1 MYPTKKID
9 SLSIQDGYVCITQA
23 ITQLDRTEREPTWAE
38 CTNTLYCY
46 HKNSTPQVTAVHLC
60 LERHHALLFLT
71 CRGDGTM
78 WPHCFQL
85 LRWDNMTSA
94 KALWTSKSTFI
105 SMTLNSLPIKDKSP
119 FHMRSS
125 ICQCHHTKER
135 GNLFMLNMPPIST
148 FGCPLEHCFLIKRG
162 SLSSSLFLNRHVSLI
177 PLYSAWNSHDNI
189 SFNYSFLWLPSSRHS
204 TLLSSSS
211 LPVPAKRKSD
221 TWACIEIAL
230 IFTHHT
236 LAGAMAF
243 IWLGE
248 HTLPEK
254 LWGGGGRGGEGLGD
268 EWNGAKCARTEL
280 TRLPSSYTA
289 AASLFTLTGGRLRAK
304 ISSHFLTE
312 GQGDTVLRMNGHV
325 MLSML

>member
-1 MYPTKKID
+1 
-9 SLSIQDGYVCITQA
+9 
-23 ITQLDRTEREPTWAE
+23 
-38 CTNTLYCY
+38 
-46 HKNSTPQVTAVHLC
+46 
-60 LERHHALLFLT
+60 
-71 CRGDGTM
+71 
-78 WPHCFQL
+78 
-85 LRWDNMTSA
+85 MTSA

-119 FHMRSS
+119 FHTRGS

-148 FGCPLEHCFLIKRG
+148 FGCPFEHCFLIKRG

-177 PLYSAWNSHDNI
+177 PLYPAWNSHDNI
-189 SFNYSFLWLPSSRHS
+189 SFNYSFLWIPSSRHS

-211 LPVPAKRKSD
+211 HPVPAKRKSD

-243 IWLGE
+243 ICKLGE

-254 LWGGGGRGGEGLGD
+254 LWGGGGWWGRGGSVMSGTGRNAAGRSWPDSLHPIP
-268 EWNGAKCARTEL
+268 RL
-280 TRLPSSYTA
+280 LPSSHWQAVDWGLRLA
-289 AASLFTLTGGRLRAK
+289 ATFSQKAREIQYWEWMATSCCQCCNLGNRQSTILVPPLATGMVGK
-304 ISSHFLTE
+304 MKWIFY
-312 GQGDTVLRMNGHV
+312 
-325 MLSML
+325 